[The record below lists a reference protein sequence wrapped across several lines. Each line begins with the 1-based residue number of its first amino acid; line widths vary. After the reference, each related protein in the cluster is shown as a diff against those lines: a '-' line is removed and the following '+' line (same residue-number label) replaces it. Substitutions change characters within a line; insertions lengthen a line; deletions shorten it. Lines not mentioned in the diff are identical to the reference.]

1 MKHYLIE
8 LYTPNTKWKALSLE
22 ERKQFLNSVGTAM
35 SGLSDLGV
43 QALTLTEIESKVD
56 QSSEHQ
62 FLAVWHFPNKEACD
76 VLLNGIKASGWY
88 NYFDHVNAVGKE
100 SSFIEHL
107 DALSSI

>member
-1 MKHYLIE
+1 
-8 LYTPNTKWKALSLE
+8 
-22 ERKQFLNSVGTAM
+22 M

-62 FLAVWHFPNKEACD
+62 FLAVWHFPNKEVCD

-88 NYFDHVNAVGKE
+88 NFFDHVNAVGKE
-100 SSFIEHL
+100 NSFIEHL
-107 DALSSI
+107 DLLSNI